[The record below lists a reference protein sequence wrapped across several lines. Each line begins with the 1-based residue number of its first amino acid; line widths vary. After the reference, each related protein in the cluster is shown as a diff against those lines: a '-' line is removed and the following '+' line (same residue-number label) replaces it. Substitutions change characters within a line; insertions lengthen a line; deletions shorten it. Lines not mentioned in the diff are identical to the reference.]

1 MTRRNPAP
9 PVLHLLKGASRASAR
24 IREQDE
30 ETEERSRPSSR
41 SRAETAA
48 EKRAYERDGQD
59 PKRLE
64 PKVWAEY
71 DGETCRGVTAL
82 SEIVGDGVQ
91 ARDPDWWFDR
101 LPDAQHLVL
110 WLHPEGTYF
119 AEKPRHIIG
128 RFVRGEVR
136 AGAASTRPLP
146 ATPSEAVAVRLPN
159 GTFRRADLMPISV
172 SGYRVF
178 DLVLG
183 PEDEKLREAWDK
195 MVKVPDRNATPI
207 KPPAPA
213 RASR

>member
-1 MTRRNPAP
+1 MRRRNAATP
-9 PVLHLLKGASRASAR
+9 PVLQLLSGVSRQAAR

-30 ETEERSRPSSR
+30 EDEERHRPSSR
-41 SRAETAA
+41 SRAESAA

-64 PKVWAEY
+64 PKVWAEF
-71 DGETCRGVTAL
+71 DGASCRGVTAL
-82 SEIVGDGVQ
+82 SEIVADGVQ
-91 ARDPDWWFDR
+91 ARDPEWWFDR
-101 LPDAQHLVL
+101 LPDAKHLVL
-110 WLHPEGTYF
+110 WLHPQGTYF

-136 AGAASTRPLP
+136 AGEASTRPLP

-159 GTFRRADLMPISV
+159 GTLRRADLMPTMV
-172 SGYRVF
+172 NGYRVF

-183 PEDEKLREAWDK
+183 PEDEKGRDAWDR
-195 MVKVPDRNATPI
+195 MVKVPDRSQ
-207 KPPAPA
+207 PPTAK